1 MKIAFIGQKGI
12 PAIAGGVEKHVEQ
25 LAVKLAEKNHQ
36 VFVYV
41 RNNYTE
47 KNLREYK
54 GVKLIH
60 LPNLGTKHLD
70 AISHTFLATIHAL
83 TQNYDIVH
91 FQAIGPTSLSFLIKI
106 FKPKTA
112 LIATF
117 HCQDYFHQK
126 WGWFARNFLK
136 LAEYITCNIPDRTIA
151 VSNVLG
157 TYVKRAYRKEAK
169 VIPNGASVTFTEES
183 DLLSRWGIKKNEYI
197 LSQSRLIKHKGI
209 HYLIEAFK
217 NLEDKNLTQGKKLV
231 IVGDGFYTD
240 DYVNYLKVLAVGS
253 QNIIF
258 TGAQTGRAMDQL
270 FANAYLFVHPSDSE
284 GLSITLL
291 EAMAHGKAVLSSDI
305 PENMEPLGGN
315 GFYFRQGNAR
325 NLEENL
331 LKLLENPQILGEV
344 GKKAQE
350 VALKEYSWE
359 KIAEKTENLY
369 RDVLFE
375 KNGKKIIFNK
385 IYERNVKI

>member
-1 MKIAFIGQKGI
+1 MKVAFIGQKGI
-12 PAIAGGVEKHVEQ
+12 PTVSGGVEKHVEQ
-25 LAVKLAEKNHQ
+25 LAVKLAERNHE

-41 RNNYTE
+41 RNNYTA
-47 KNLREYK
+47 KNLKKFR
-54 GVKLIH
+54 GVNLIH
-60 LPNLGTKHLD
+60 LPSVGTKHLD
-70 AISHTFLATIHAL
+70 AISHTLLATIHAIF
-83 TQNYDIVH
+83 QDYDVIH

-106 FKPKTA
+106 FKPRTA

-126 WGWFARNFLK
+126 WGWFARNYLK
-136 LAEYITCNIPDRTIA
+136 FGEYMTCNIPDKTIT

-157 TYVKRAYRKEAK
+157 TYVRRAYRKEVR
-169 VIPNGASVTFTEES
+169 VIPNGVSVNLTAES
-183 DLLSRWGIKKNEYI
+183 DLLAEWGIEKNGYI

-258 TGAQTGRAMDQL
+258 TGAQTGRPMDQL
-270 FANAYLFVHPSDSE
+270 FANAYLFVHPSNSE

-315 GFYFRQGNAR
+315 GFYFRQGNTS
-325 NLEENL
+325 NLAENL
-331 LKLLENPQILGEV
+331 LKLLQNPEILGEA
-344 GKKAQE
+344 GEKAQE
-350 VALKEYSWE
+350 VALKDYNWE

-369 RDVLFE
+369 RETIFE
-375 KNGKKIIFNK
+375 KRGKKIILNK
-385 IYERNVKI
+385 IYGKSAKI

>member
-12 PAIAGGVEKHVEQ
+12 PGVSGGVEKHVEH
-25 LAVKLAEKNHQ
+25 LATKLAEKNHD

-41 RNNYTE
+41 RNNYTA
-47 KNLREYK
+47 KNIKEYK

-60 LPNLGTKHLD
+60 LPSLGTKHLD
-70 AISHTFLATIHAL
+70 AISHTFLASVHAIFQDYDVIH
-83 TQNYDIVH
+83 Y
-91 FQAIGPTSLSFLIKI
+91 QAIGPTSLSFLVKI
-106 FKPKTA
+106 FKPRAA

-126 WGWFARNFLK
+126 WGWFARNYLK
-136 LAEYITCNIPDRTIA
+136 LAEYITCNVPDRTIT

-157 TYVKRAYRKEAK
+157 TYVKRAYRQEAK
-169 VIPNGASVTFTEES
+169 VIPNGASVTLTSES
-183 DLLSRWGIKKNEYI
+183 DLLSEWGIEKNGYI

-217 NLEDKNLTQGKKLV
+217 NLEDKNLTHGKKLV

-253 QNIIF
+253 KNIVF

-291 EAMAHGKAVLSSDI
+291 EVMAHGKAVLSSDI
-305 PENMEPLGGN
+305 PENVEPLGGN
-315 GFYFRQGNAR
+315 GFYFRSGNTKD
-325 NLEENL
+325 LENKL
-331 LKLLENPQILGEV
+331 LKLLDNPTILEEA
-344 GKKAQE
+344 GKNAQQ
-350 VALKEYSWE
+350 VARNEYSWE
-359 KIAEKTENLY
+359 KIANKTEHLY
-369 RDVLFE
+369 REVLLE
-375 KNGKKIIFNK
+375 KAKHVTAQRILCKKL
-385 IYERNVKI
+385 

>member
-1 MKIAFIGQKGI
+1 VKIAFIGQKGI
-12 PAIAGGVEKHVEQ
+12 PTTSGGVEKHVEC
-25 LAVKLAEKNHQ
+25 LASKLSEKNHE

-41 RNNYTE
+41 RNNYTKKYINE
-47 KNLREYK
+47 FK

-60 LPNLGTKHLD
+60 LPSISSKHLD

-83 TQNYDIVH
+83 FQDYDAIH
-91 FQAIGPTSLSFLIKI
+91 YQAIGPSSLSFLVKI

-126 WGWFARNFLK
+126 WGWLARNYLK
-136 LAEYITCNIPDRTIA
+136 FGEFMTCKVPDKTIA

-157 TYVKRAYRKEAK
+157 TYVRRAYNKNAK
-169 VIPNGASVTFTEES
+169 VIPNGVSITPTDS
-183 DLLSRWGIKKNEYI
+183 TDQLMQWGLEKDGYI
-197 LSQSRLIKHKGI
+197 VSISRLVKHKGI
-209 HYLIEAFK
+209 HYLIEAYK
-217 NLEDKNLTQGKKLV
+217 NLEDKNLTDGKKLV

-240 DYVNYLKVLAVGS
+240 DYVNYLRVLAVGS
-253 QNIIF
+253 KNIIF
-258 TGAQTGRAMDQL
+258 TGAQNGEALSQL

-291 EAMAHGKAVLSSDI
+291 EAMAYGKAVLSSDI

-315 GFYFRQGNAR
+315 GFYFRQGNTH

-331 LKLLENPQILGEV
+331 LKLLNNPQVLAETGA
-344 GKKAQE
+344 KAKE
-350 VALKEYSWE
+350 VAEKEYSWE

-369 RDVLFE
+369 REAIFE
-375 KNGKKIIFNK
+375 KNGKKIIFNNIYGKDSK
-385 IYERNVKI
+385 I